1 MKIALAQ
8 INPTV
13 GDLEGNAKKIIDYI
27 GRAKKQGADLV
38 VFPELAITGYPP
50 EDLVLKPQFITDNIS
65 ALKKIVK
72 ASKGMGVYVGFVD
85 RKGPSTRLRRAQSS
99 RSGRRNDIYN
109 AGAFI
114 DNGKITKIYRKNNLP
129 NYAVFDE
136 KRYFKEGTGPAVVS
150 FRGVK
155 IGLGICEDIWVEE
168 GPYKGEA
175 RAGAKIIL
183 NINASPYHVGK
194 IYDREKVLKKRA
206 VSTRAHIVYVNMVG
220 GQDELV
226 FDGGSMVF
234 NSKGKLIASASQYK
248 EELLIFDENGPDAPV
263 GASGR
268 IAPKPDRLS
277 EIYEALIMGV
287 RDYVEKNKFGGVIIG
302 ISGGIDSALTAVIAR
317 DALGSS
323 RIHTI
328 FMPSEY
334 TAQQSLDDSK
344 LVTTNLGVKM
354 DVIPIK
360 DVFSQYLSTLAPNFR
375 GKPANIAEENLQ
387 ARIRG
392 NILMALSNKF
402 GWLVL
407 NTGNKSET
415 STGYCTLY
423 GDMAGGFSVLKDIP
437 KTLVYKLVNW
447 RNRKK
452 MVIPQSIIDRPP
464 TAELKPGQLDQ
475 DTLPPYEVLDPIIKA
490 YVEDNKSVQQII
502 AKGFDKAT
510 VSKVISMIDR
520 SEYKRRQSAPGT
532 RISRRAFG
540 KDWRLP
546 ITNQYRSV

>member
-1 MKIALAQ
+1 
-8 INPTV
+8 
-13 GDLEGNAKKIIDYI
+13 
-27 GRAKKQGADLV
+27 
-38 VFPELAITGYPP
+38 
-50 EDLVLKPQFITDNIS
+50 
-65 ALKKIVK
+65 
-72 ASKGMGVYVGFVD
+72 
-85 RKGPSTRLRRAQSS
+85 
-99 RSGRRNDIYN
+99 
-109 AGAFI
+109 
-114 DNGKITKIYRKNNLP
+114 
-129 NYAVFDE
+129 
-136 KRYFKEGTGPAVVS
+136 
-150 FRGVK
+150 
-155 IGLGICEDIWVEE
+155 
-168 GPYKGEA
+168 
-175 RAGAKIIL
+175 
-183 NINASPYHVGK
+183 
-194 IYDREKVLKKRA
+194 
-206 VSTRAHIVYVNMVG
+206 MVI
-220 GQDELV
+220 
-226 FDGGSMVF
+226 

-248 EELLIFDENGPDAPV
+248 EELLVFDEKGPDAPV

-317 DALGSS
+317 DALGNS

-334 TAQQSLDDSK
+334 SAKQSLDDSIS
-344 LVTTNLGVKM
+344 VTKNLGVKM

-360 DVFSQYLSTLAPNFR
+360 DIFSQYLSTLAPNFR

-437 KTLVYKLVNW
+437 KTLVYKLVKW

-452 MVIPQSIIDRPP
+452 VVIPQSIIDRPP

-520 SEYKRRQSAPGT
+520 SEYKKRQSAPGT
-532 RISRRAFG
+532 RITQRSFG

-546 ITNQYRSV
+546 ITNRYRSF